1 MPKPTSL
8 SDTTALRDEV
18 IPRRIRQFGSARDG
32 LREWRLQRLTA
43 IGLIPLSLY
52 FAASILSL
60 ATSDRKTAADWLSS
74 PLPALIVI
82 LVVLAGITHALIGIR
97 SVVLDYVHTRAR
109 LLAAELL
116 FRAAAVLLAGA
127 GVLAVIKLFL
137 GR

>member
-18 IPRRIRQFGSARDG
+18 VPRRVRQFGSARDG

-43 IGLIPLSLY
+43 IALIPLSLY
-52 FAASILSL
+52 FATSILSL
-60 ATSDRKTAADWLSS
+60 ATADRKTAADWLAS
-74 PLPALIVI
+74 PVPALLVI
-82 LVVLAGITHALIGIR
+82 LLVVAGITHALIGVR

-109 LLAAELL
+109 LVAAELL
-116 FRAAAVLLAGA
+116 FRAVAVILAGA
-127 GVLAVIKLFL
+127 SVLAVLKLFL